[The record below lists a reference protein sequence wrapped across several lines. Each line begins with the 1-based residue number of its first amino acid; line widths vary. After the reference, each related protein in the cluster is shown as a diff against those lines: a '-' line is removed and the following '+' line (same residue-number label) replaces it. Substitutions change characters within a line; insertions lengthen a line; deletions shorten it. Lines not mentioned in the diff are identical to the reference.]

1 MKTLINYISEKL
13 VINKNFKEFKRD
25 TIKVNDSNLYY
36 TVSEEIVNYNNA
48 KDVVASWSQQIV
60 I

>member
-25 TIKVNDSNLYY
+25 IIKVNDNNLYY

-48 KDVVASWSQQIV
+48 RRCCSSQV
-60 I
+60 